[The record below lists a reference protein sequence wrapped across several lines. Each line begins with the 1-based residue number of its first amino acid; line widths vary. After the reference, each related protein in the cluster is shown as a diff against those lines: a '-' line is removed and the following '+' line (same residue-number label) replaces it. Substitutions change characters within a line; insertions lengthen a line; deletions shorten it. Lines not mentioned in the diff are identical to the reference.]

1 MPRDD
6 GPLDDMPDTAI
17 AKRAAARRGEVLE
30 RAPEFG
36 LPDDG
41 PSEDDL
47 DRFGGVTQ
55 TCWRCGTELYDD
67 ATVCW
72 HCQASV
78 GPGAGP
84 RKGTPVWAIVGAVVL
99 AVVIAAWAIF

>member
-1 MPRDD
+1 MTRAD
-6 GPLDDMPDTAI
+6 GPLDDMPDSAI
-17 AKRAAARRGEVLE
+17 AKRASARRGEVFD
-30 RAPEFG
+30 RPPEFG

-47 DRFGGVTQ
+47 DRFSGVTQ

-78 GPGAGP
+78 GPGGKRGGP
-84 RKGTPVWAIVGAVVL
+84 PIWAIAVGVL
-99 AVVIAAWAIF
+99 VAAVIALWAIF